1 MNKIP
6 IYEYE
11 TKHGTKYG
19 FRFYGGQDTNKD
31 YSKTI
36 QKRGFKDFDSALS
49 AYLDTKKAFE
59 NGQLKPRPKRY
70 TFKDVYDLWFQQ
82 HNQDIKPSTAYNIK
96 ILFDNYILPE
106 LGNRYMDKITPA
118 ICQLVINQWSKDYPK
133 FIKMLV
139 SRSGQVFDY
148 AYRLELVSSNP
159 IKRVIMPRS
168 KSSDVKDK
176 YYTKQELGQFL
187 DCCKKECDLKYY
199 AAFRLLA
206 YSGMRKGELLA
217 LTWNDIDFSNNT
229 ISINKTVSRNENG
242 HTIVQTTKTKKSMR
256 VISMD
261 SQTMAIIR
269 QWQLK
274 QRKAL
279 LALGYN
285 AINGNQIVFQGRN
298 NKYLS
303 KVTLNRI
310 FRKIQTRNKLKVI
323 PIHGLRHTHCSLLL
337 AAGVPVNDVKDR
349 LGHANIQTTLDIYA
363 HVTKQQRKNTA
374 DKFIRFMQA

>member
-1 MNKIP
+1 IMNKIP

-70 TFKDVYDLWFQQ
+70 MFKDVYDLWFQQ

-118 ICQLVINQWSKDYPK
+118 ICQKAINQWSKDYPK
-133 FIKMLV
+133 FIKLLV

-159 IKRVIMPRS
+159 VKRVIMPRS
-168 KSSDVKDK
+168 KSSDAKDK

-310 FRKIQTRNKLKVI
+310 FRKIQTRNKLKII

-337 AAGVPVNDVKDR
+337 AAGVPVN
-349 LGHANIQTTLDIYA
+349 
-363 HVTKQQRKNTA
+363 
-374 DKFIRFMQA
+374 